1 MKNQRQRDPNNL
13 PKVPQL
19 VNTTLKVINRVLQ
32 KKKKIQE
39 RPKLKRLVK
48 RASLRKWPT
57 QTNSDD

>member
-1 MKNQRQRDPNNL
+1 M

-19 VNTTLKVINRVLQ
+19 VNTTLKDINRVLQ

-48 RASLRKWPT
+48 RASLRKWHV
-57 QTNSDD
+57 N